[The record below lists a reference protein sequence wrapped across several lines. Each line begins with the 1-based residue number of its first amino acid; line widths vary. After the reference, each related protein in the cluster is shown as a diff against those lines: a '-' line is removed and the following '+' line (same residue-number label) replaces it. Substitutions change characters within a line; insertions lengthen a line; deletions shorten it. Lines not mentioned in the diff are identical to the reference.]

1 MSCQRHAYRA
11 ERYINRGCMHIYD
24 RPPVIYRSSKMVL
37 SLEKICSK
45 TIEDNLTIENVF
57 NVILKAKMLRKR
69 KLRERAKDFIWFNI
83 GLMKEKFKN
92 LEKSDS
98 QFFEYVLQ
106 ILLDVYRYK
115 NPKHKYTFRMKC
127 INDHQLYTK
136 HSLTME
142 DLFLPVLEN
151 GLTEDNALVILMAA
165 HKLNA
170 QRVVDMTRR
179 FLMRRRKCVY
189 LTMHWGHLLL
199 VHRKIFFIVAKIMFE
214 IGFEYD
220 HNVFNSFE
228 LKLGSKVSNYC
239 SLCSL
244 VENDRKETLMKKEEK
259 N

>member
-1 MSCQRHAYRA
+1 
-11 ERYINRGCMHIYD
+11 MHIYD

-37 SLEKICSK
+37 SLEKICLK
-45 TIEDNLTIENVF
+45 TLGDNLTTENVF
-57 NVILKAKMLRKR
+57 NVLLQAKILRKR
-69 KLRERAKDFIWFNI
+69 KLREKAKDFIWFNI
-83 GLMKEKFKN
+83 EFMKEKFKN

-98 QFFEYVLQ
+98 EFFEYVVQ

-115 NPKHKYTFRMKC
+115 HPKHKYTFRMKC

-136 HSLTME
+136 LSLTME
-142 DLFLPVLEN
+142 DLFIPVLEN
-151 GLTEDNALVILMAA
+151 GLREDNALVILMAA

-170 QRVVDMTRR
+170 KKVVGITRR
-179 FLMRRRKCVY
+179 YLMRRRKCVY
-189 LTMHWGHLLL
+189 ITMHWGHLLL

-220 HNVFNSFE
+220 HNVFNAFE
-228 LKLGSKVSNYC
+228 VKLGSKVSNYC

-244 VENDRKETLMKKEEK
+244 VANDRQERLMKEEK